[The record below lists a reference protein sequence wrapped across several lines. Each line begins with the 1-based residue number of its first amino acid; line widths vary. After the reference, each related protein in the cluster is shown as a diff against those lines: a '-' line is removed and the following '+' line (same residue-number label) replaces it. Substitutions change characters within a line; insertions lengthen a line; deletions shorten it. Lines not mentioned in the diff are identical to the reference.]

1 MKIFVNDRN
10 EIKDVHST
18 KDNTLTEIIINDNE
32 NPFKDWSIAKICC
45 YRVGLTPETITE
57 IVGTKEVAYTDL
69 EGNEFTETKE
79 ITETKETGKY
89 IVSMCTPYVNSLI
102 IEHLDRLGEQ
112 NGQTDETVTNLE
124 VAVCENYETAEIH
137 MESTNSQ
144 LDNLQLALVE
154 VYEMIAGW

>member
-1 MKIFVNDRN
+1 MILYVNDRN

-18 KDNTLTEIIINDNE
+18 KDTTLTEIIINDEE

-45 YRVGLTPETITE
+45 YRVD
-57 IVGTKEVAYTDL
+57 VR
-69 EGNEFTETKE
+69 EGVVRMF
-79 ITETKETGKY
+79 
-89 IVSMCTPYVNSLI
+89 TPYVNSLI

-124 VAVCENYETAEIH
+124 VAVCENYENADMY

-154 VYEMIAGW
+154 VYEMIVG